1 MAIEDMDSHGTRE
14 DDTNAGLLKENYLL
28 ADQLAILASVEVQ
41 YDKIIGVDSTVTQ
54 NVLNIHLL
62 SQISQKELLA
72 QVIYEVCW
80 PY

>member
-72 QVIYEVCW
+72 QVIYEVC
-80 PY
+80 

>member
-41 YDKIIGVDSTVTQ
+41 YDKIIGVDWTVTQ

-72 QVIYEVCW
+72 QVIYEVC
-80 PY
+80 

>member
-1 MAIEDMDSHGTRE
+1 MAIEDMDSHGIRE

-41 YDKIIGVDSTVTQ
+41 YDEITAVDWTVTQ

-72 QVIYEVCW
+72 QVIYEVR
-80 PY
+80 

>member
-1 MAIEDMDSHGTRE
+1 MAIEDMDSHGIRE

-41 YDKIIGVDSTVTQ
+41 YDENTAVDWTVTQ

-72 QVIYEVCW
+72 QVIYEVR
-80 PY
+80 